1 MVSRPFNAGTRQVG
15 GLVYLG
21 QINQRHRTR
30 AKQEEWPLCSGTRSR
45 GVWRA
50 SHCRRLP
57 RRIVDS
63 CGITANIASTEAL
76 AAVFGDGGEEGADVT
91 CRGPS
96 LCGAARVRLVQELA
110 TARRFVAELES
121 VPAISGKPT
130 ILVQSRLCWWKHH
143 SSWCA
148 VAEARQSWA

>member
-1 MVSRPFNAGTRQVG
+1 MVSRPFNAGTRQVD
-15 GLVYLG
+15 GLVNLG

-30 AKQEEWPLCSGTRSR
+30 AKQEEWPLCRGTESR

-57 RRIVDS
+57 RRIVED
-63 CGITANIASTEAL
+63 CGITANIEGLT
-76 AAVFGDGGEEGADVT
+76 AVFGDGGEEGADVT

-96 LCGAARVRLVQELA
+96 LCGAARVSIAQELA
-110 TARRFVAELES
+110 TARRFVAELNF
-121 VPAISGKPT
+121 VPAISGQPT
-130 ILVQSRLCWWKHH
+130 IVAQSRLCGWKNH

-148 VAEARQSWA
+148 VAEARQRWA

>member
-1 MVSRPFNAGTRQVG
+1 M
-15 GLVYLG
+15 YLLDWLSLG
-21 QINQRHRTR
+21 R
-30 AKQEEWPLCSGTRSR
+30 
-45 GVWRA
+45 
-50 SHCRRLP
+50 
-57 RRIVDS
+57 
-63 CGITANIASTEAL
+63 TEAL

-130 ILVQSRLCWWKHH
+130 ILAQSRLCWWEHR

-148 VAEARQSWA
+148 VAEARRSWA